1 MKKGSLHQHLK
12 GKNTSK
18 KIKIGLETNE
28 IPPVVYG
35 GVANWIV
42 NFIKMFEDNEYF
54 EVYPIFLEHLDTL
67 PQDCYKKYKNI
78 RVISNDEDVKNV
90 FSDIDVCVNNL
101 WIAEETI
108 KKIKEFYPSLKII
121 TVCHSQFVWRTLQIW
136 VLVIQITL
144 IVKKLHL

>member
-1 MKKGSLHQHLK
+1 
-12 GKNTSK
+12 
-18 KIKIGLETNE
+18 
-28 IPPVVYG
+28 
-35 GVANWIV
+35 
-42 NFIKMFEDNEYF
+42 MFEDNEYF

-101 WIAEETI
+101 WIA
-108 KKIKEFYPSLKII
+108 KKQLQRSKNFIPLLKLLQSVIPI
-121 TVCHSQFVWRTLQIW
+121 LVWRTLQIW

-144 IVKKLHL
+144 VVKKLHL